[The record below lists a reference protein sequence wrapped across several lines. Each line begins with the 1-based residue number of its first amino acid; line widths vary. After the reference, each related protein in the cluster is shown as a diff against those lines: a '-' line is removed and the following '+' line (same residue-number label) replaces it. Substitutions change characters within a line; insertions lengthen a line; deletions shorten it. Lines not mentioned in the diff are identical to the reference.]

1 MGKENFVAKMN
12 EKAKLFGFKKT
23 SLFGPSGLDEEGS
36 KMSAWEIAKLGEYLL
51 YNEKLGEIMH
61 KGTYMLYDAQGNFKR
76 KIFTTNELWGIEG
89 LYAAK
94 TGFTD
99 EAQGNLLL
107 IIKHPKKADEFLI
120 SVVLGSEDRARDTT
134 RLLELAR

>member
-1 MGKENFVAKMN
+1 MQ
-12 EKAKLFGFKKT
+12 
-23 SLFGPSGLDEEGS
+23 
-36 KMSAWEIAKLGEYLL
+36 
-51 YNEKLGEIMH
+51 
-61 KGTYMLYDAQGNFKR
+61 KGTYMLFDAYGNFKR

-89 LYAAK
+89 LIAAK

-120 SVVLGSEDRARDTT
+120 SVVMGSEDRAGDTV
-134 RLLELAR
+134 RLLDLVR